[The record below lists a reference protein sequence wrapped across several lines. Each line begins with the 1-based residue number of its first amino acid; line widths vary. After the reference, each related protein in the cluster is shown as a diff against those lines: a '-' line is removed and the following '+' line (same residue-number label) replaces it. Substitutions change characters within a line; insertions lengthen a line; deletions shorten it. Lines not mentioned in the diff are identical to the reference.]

1 MTDMHR
7 ILTEWTYRLDSGYPK
22 TDSDYEVLREV
33 LTELTNF
40 ETPVITNIVNQ
51 SKGLTEEKQQLN
63 ERSTDYD
70 NAIRSRL
77 GLEGDEPIPQVNGDY
92 PLNAGQLSLTAEDA
106 EIVRA
111 LWPETLNS
119 SIIGKGEIS
128 LYWLYQ
134 YQNPSKETIDMRGDD
149 QPDLNISGNNAEVK
163 SYGSHKKRIGLGRF
177 SKFKDSRR
185 IVSILFGIQTL
196 TNLFTED
203 KKVYSDM
210 DFGAKELV
218 ASFQSLQALD
228 VLENKQELIQQFPLF
243 KTMYDQI
250 NELKSNLNL
259 EEGYTPIEGAA
270 AILKRLLTEKFA
282 VKPGNHGYIVN
293 LLDKD
298 PANIYTFEVDLEA
311 LDDETVLNNVVIS
324 GAAIKANYWELFGK
338 G

>member
-1 MTDMHR
+1 MTDIHK

-22 TDSDYEVLREV
+22 TDSDYEVLRDV
-33 LTELTNF
+33 LVEKTDLNKSA
-40 ETPVITNIVNQ
+40 INNIVNR
-51 SKGLTEEKQQLN
+51 SKGLTEQKQQLN

-77 GLEGDEPIPQVNGDY
+77 GLEEEEPIPQVDGDY
-92 PLNAGQLSLTAEDA
+92 PLNAGQLTLTPSDA
-106 EIVRA
+106 ELVRR

-119 SIIGKGEIS
+119 SIIGKGEVA

-134 YQNPSKETIDMRGDD
+134 YQNPPKDTIDMRGDD
-149 QPDLNISGNNAEVK
+149 QPDLNIAGSNAEVK

-210 DFGAKELV
+210 DFGAKELI

-259 EEGYTPIEGAA
+259 EDGYTPMEGAA
-270 AILKRLLTEKFA
+270 AVLKRLLTEKFE

-311 LDDETVLNNVVIS
+311 LEDEQVLKHVVIS